1 MAKPRHIHMID
12 GWGAGG
18 MGEEQGRGGAEIP
31 GAGQYLD
38 VRRGVYWGW
47 GRGAEGRKQLVS

>member
-1 MAKPRHIHMID
+1 
-12 GWGAGG
+12 